1 MTFEIPTTL
10 VGNGKGLFQNFFEWG
25 FRVTN
30 GWFWALLLFGFCIV
44 MWIST
49 SRYGTPRAFG
59 FASFVGMIGSTFLA
73 IAGLLAWGV
82 ASWFILAGFVGIV
95 ILILNER

>member
-1 MTFEIPTTL
+1 MAFELPTAL

-30 GWFWALLLFGFCIV
+30 GWFFALLLLGFCIV
-44 MWIST
+44 MMVAT
-49 SRYGTPRAFG
+49 TRFGMPRSFG
-59 FASFVGMIGSTFLA
+59 FASFVGMIGASFLA

-82 ASWFILAGFVGIV
+82 ASWFILVGFVGIV
-95 ILILNER
+95 VLVLNER